1 MNFCEFFFHIPME
14 EWRGD
19 KMFIP
24 IIHTVDTKDSCIQ
37 TVTTLVHLFPTWN
50 THRLPT
56 RHFDRV
62 LRCSF
67 QHCSLVHELYRT
79 HPLRLRPKW
88 NDPWMWQHHRLYAKF
103 LPLDSLPLKQ
113 KPCHHKQTLN
123 RTVLQQHHWQEV
135 PICNLTIRVHRTTL
149 QQTDL

>member
-1 MNFCEFFFHIPME
+1 ME

-19 KMFIP
+19 KMFIL

-62 LRCSF
+62 LRCS
-67 QHCSLVHELYRT
+67 QTTTPQDYLVFITR
-79 HPLRLRPKW
+79 
-88 NDPWMWQHHRLYAKF
+88 
-103 LPLDSLPLKQ
+103 
-113 KPCHHKQTLN
+113 
-123 RTVLQQHHWQEV
+123 
-135 PICNLTIRVHRTTL
+135 
-149 QQTDL
+149 